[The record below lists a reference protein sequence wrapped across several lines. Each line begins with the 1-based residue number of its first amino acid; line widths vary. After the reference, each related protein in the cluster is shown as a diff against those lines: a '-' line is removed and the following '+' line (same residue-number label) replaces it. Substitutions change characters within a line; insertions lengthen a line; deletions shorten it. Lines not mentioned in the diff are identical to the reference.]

1 LVNDPHH
8 LVAGQ
13 PGTQLLI
20 MRTFI
25 SLSILF
31 LSLVTI
37 GCKAQ
42 TAQPHKTHLSVE
54 EFDKLSKE
62 IPEALIVDVRHPVEY
77 VEGYIPNAVNITYDG
92 KYWLQVVNTLD
103 TAKTYFLYCA
113 SGIRSTDAGAYMES
127 QGIKKIYYLQPGY
140 DGWLRAGMPTAT
152 HNVNLRDRQ

>member
-1 LVNDPHH
+1 LA
-8 LVAGQ
+8 AGNEGSIFGPQ
-13 PGTQLLI
+13 IHI
-20 MRTFI
+20 MKTFI
-25 SLSILF
+25 SLSIL
-31 LSLVTI
+31 LISLTSI

-42 TAQPHKTHLSVE
+42 SAQPHKTDLSVE

-62 IPEALIVDVRHPVEY
+62 IPDALIVDVRNPVEY

-113 SGIRSTDAGAYMES
+113 SGIRSKDAGAYMES
-127 QGIKKIYYLQPGY
+127 QGIKKIYYLEPGY
-140 DGWLRAGMPTAT
+140 DGWVRANMPTAK